1 MNFLRQMLALSWMG
15 LATLPR
21 RLGSSLVIVVGLAG
35 VVGVLVS
42 LLAMR
47 DGFEA
52 TLGAAGRI
60 DEAIVL
66 RGGSN
71 TELSSRISREEATLV
86 AQAPGLLEGPDGRPL
101 VSAEVVVIVN
111 LPKMSTGTDSNVELR
126 GVGPQALALRAQ
138 VRVIAGRMYAAGRR
152 ELLVGRGAAQ
162 QFAGLGIGSTIRL
175 AGEPWVVVGHFA
187 SGDAHESEVWAD
199 AESVQ
204 SAYRRVDFQ
213 SVRAKLTDAAAFD
226 AFAAALSADPRL
238 KVDVQRTR
246 DYYATQSQRLRRLID
261 VLATTVAVIMGIGA
275 TFGALNTMYAAVA
288 TRRREIAILR
298 SLGFGAAPIVG
309 AVMLEALVLALGG
322 GALGAALAWY
332 VFDEY
337 TVSTLGANFS
347 QVVFAFRVSPA
358 LVTDA
363 LRWALVIGLLGGLLP
378 ALDAARTP
386 LTGALRDR

>member
-1 MNFLRQMLALSWMG
+1 MNFLRQMFALSWMG

-71 TELSSRISREEATLV
+71 TGLSSRISREEATLI
-86 AQAPGLLEGPDGRPL
+86 AQAPGLLEGPDGQPL

-111 LPKMSTGTDSNVELR
+111 LPKLSTGTDSNVELR

-138 VRVIAGRMYAAGRR
+138 VRVTAGRMYAAGRR

-162 QFAGLGIGSTIRL
+162 QFAGLGIGSTIQL
-175 AGEPWVVVGHFA
+175 AGEPWTVVGHFA

-226 AFAAALSADPRL
+226 AFAAALTADPRL

-298 SLGFGAAPIVG
+298 SLGFGGGPIVV

-358 LVTDA
+358 LVIDA

>member
-1 MNFLRQMLALSWMG
+1 M
-15 LATLPR
+15 
-21 RLGSSLVIVVGLAG
+21 
-35 VVGVLVS
+35 
-42 LLAMR
+42 
-47 DGFEA
+47 
-52 TLGAAGRI
+52 
-60 DEAIVL
+60 
-66 RGGSN
+66 
-71 TELSSRISREEATLV
+71 
-86 AQAPGLLEGPDGRPL
+86 
-101 VSAEVVVIVN
+101 
-111 LPKMSTGTDSNVELR
+111 
-126 GVGPQALALRAQ
+126 
-138 VRVIAGRMYAAGRR
+138 
-152 ELLVGRGAAQ
+152 
-162 QFAGLGIGSTIRL
+162 
-175 AGEPWVVVGHFA
+175 
-187 SGDAHESEVWAD
+187 WAD

-226 AFAAALSADPRL
+226 AFAAALTADPRL

-298 SLGFGAAPIVG
+298 SLGFGGGPIVV

-358 LVTDA
+358 LVIDA

>member
-21 RLGSSLVIVVGLAG
+21 RLGSSLVIVVGIAG

-71 TELSSRISREEATLV
+71 TELSSRLSREEATLV

-138 VRVIAGRMYAAGRR
+138 VRVTAGRMYAAGRR

-175 AGEPWVVVGHFA
+175 AGEPWTVVGHFA

-204 SAYRRVDFQ
+204 SAYRRIDFQ

-226 AFAAALSADPRL
+226 AFAAALTADPRL

-298 SLGFGAAPIVG
+298 SLGFGGGPIVG

-358 LVTDA
+358 LVMDA
-363 LRWALVIGLLGGLLP
+363 LRWALLIGLLGGLLP

>member
-71 TELSSRISREEATLV
+71 TELSSRISREEATLI